1 MSRLSARS
9 ESVAILSFVVLFAV
23 FGAQLTSVWITNLPT
38 MFRDIAWLGIVAT
51 GQALVIISGEFDLS
65 VGSVFAFVGLVF
77 VMLLQLGLGPAPAF
91 VLSMLLAA
99 AIGLLNGMLTWN
111 LGLPSLLVTLG
122 FLFVYRGFVLF
133 FTGGFPVA
141 IPENLRGDF
150 LIRLF
155 GGQVMGFHN
164 SIPICALI
172 VGVFTFILIKTRFGN
187 HLHAVGGDLNSAMAC
202 GVLPGRT
209 KIITFVIS
217 AALAGLTGII
227 AASTLSSVS
236 ATTADGLEF
245 EAIAAAVI
253 GGCSLRGGVGSAWG
267 AVIGVGTLMALKAGL
282 ILLGINIFIYQI
294 LLGALLVSLI
304 ALKGFFSKA
313 LSLRFRATIASVRPL
328 PTRVSDKE

>member
-1 MSRLSARS
+1 MSKLSARS

-23 FGAQLTSVWITNLPT
+23 FGAQLTSVWIANLPT

-51 GQALVIISGEFDLS
+51 GQAMVIISGEFDLS

-77 VMLLQLGLGPAPAF
+77 VMLLQLGLGPTPAF
-91 VLSMLLAA
+91 VLSMSLAA
-99 AIGLLNGMLTWN
+99 VIGLLNGILTWN

-122 FLFVYRGFVLF
+122 FLFVYRGFVQF

-150 LIRLF
+150 LIQLL
-155 GGQVMGFHN
+155 GSNVMGFHN
-164 SIPICALI
+164 SIPICVLI
-172 VGVFTFILIKTRFGN
+172 VAAFTFVLTRTRLGS
-187 HLHAVGGDLNSAMAC
+187 HLHAVGGNLNSAIAC

-209 KIITFVIS
+209 KIIAFVIS
-217 AALAGLTGII
+217 AALAGFTGII
-227 AASTLSSVS
+227 AACTLSSVS

-294 LLGALLVSLI
+294 LLGAVLVSLI
-304 ALKGFFSKA
+304 ALKAFFPKIFSA
-313 LSLRFRATIASVRPL
+313 RFRATIASARTL
-328 PTRVSDKE
+328 STRVSDKE